1 MEELTTLPEYL
12 KASNA
17 DGLAI
22 LEATAVWCSQCKA
35 ISPFVDKLITKYPEA
50 RFYKYDT
57 DTALDITQELGATHM
72 PSFHIFKDGD
82 LKGSVTGAKA
92 QELEKAI
99 KQNYD
104 GKVEE

>member
-35 ISPFVDKLITKYPEA
+35 ISPFV
-50 RFYKYDT
+50 R
-57 DTALDITQELGATHM
+57 DIFPCPIRSVHWLKCGMSRQGRQTHHQV
-72 PSFHIFKDGD
+72 SRR
-82 LKGSVTGAKA
+82 
-92 QELEKAI
+92 
-99 KQNYD
+99 
-104 GKVEE
+104 KVLQI